1 MQLHILDMVT
11 GDKLYPYVDVEVTL
25 LNAGV
30 STILLK
36 GNVSYAKEIR
46 PASKSQSRQ
55 LSASSRWWLT
65 SATEP

>member
-30 STILLK
+30 STIFLK
-36 GNVSYAKEIR
+36 GKRELCQGN
-46 PASKSQSRQ
+46 
-55 LSASSRWWLT
+55 SACFEVAIKT
-65 SATEP
+65 VKCFEPLVANLGH